1 MTNAGLASQVLRW
14 LHIQMRVRM
23 LSDVREFCINFARS
37 NVLTL
42 VGLACACSLIAGPVY
57 AQIDQVGAPI
67 ISNFDAK
74 VYKAHSQNWA
84 AIQDKRGLMYFGNS
98 QGILEYDGQHWRS
111 LATTGNPM
119 VRSLSM
125 ATDGTI
131 FYGAIGDFGY
141 LEADKQGKL
150 VAKSIKDLLP
160 EEERVFNDVWQIE
173 SSSQGVYFF
182 TRSRIF
188 RLFSGKLTALP
199 GKFASSQAV
208 VLNDTIFYVDS
219 ERGISRIDGNEIH
232 SIPQLASLLN
242 GRRIVLTRSGEH
254 KLLAGRTKGD
264 FKEID
269 LSPLWNAEKSRY
281 INTEAATPIVAD
293 FPTELDGLLDEDHAY
308 LYKLITLNSDRF
320 AISTV
325 RAGILIFDRQGKLQ
339 QAINKNG
346 GLQDNTV
353 AGIMLDRDH
362 NLWAATNS
370 GISHIELS
378 APQSVFGAKQGLE
391 GISISAAYYQGRM
404 YLGGF
409 QNIYVKAPFRYDLK
423 NDTPQFHPLKN
434 GTSEVWQ
441 FLEVA
446 GDLLAAS
453 GRGLYRITGETASKV
468 EQSSGNAY
476 CLGYTPA
483 WPDHVFVGLMGGV
496 EVFKKQGSQWVLQG
510 RLHGVKENIRR
521 ISTDVNGGLWLNT
534 EVGGLLRVH
543 FKNNR
548 VTDIATHRIG
558 SEHGIPDLIA
568 SRTSSIGDQ
577 LYLATPKGLYVA
589 KIAPWQETK
598 DDTRFV
604 PEPRFGAQFADG
616 SLELSEI
623 VSDGGAG
630 FLLKTSGGIF
640 HLTSTNQGRWIANA
654 SAFRGLP
661 MPDDTLFVHPQGG
674 VWLTGEAL
682 YRVDL
687 GNPIAADKHFSSLIS
702 SVRSKG
708 KQAIFEGTHAQV
720 GAHLGGV
727 LTVAQLA
734 QNLSLIPEL
743 RYAQNELSFEFSS
756 NSFAKPG
763 TTRFQ
768 YKLQGF
774 DTDWSA
780 LDPATLK
787 EYTNLPEGQYQFKVR
802 ALNVYGAQSEEASY
816 EFRILAPWYRT
827 WWAYLIWFGLAVVL
841 FAAAIHLYT
850 LRLRREKQHLEDLV
864 AERTRQLKDASLT
877 DPLTGLR
884 NRRFI
889 SEVLHNDVSAF
900 VGYKNYVISAEKARE
915 GMTGKEVFGLFL
927 MDMDHFK
934 HVNDTYGHDAG
945 DHVLKQFAEI
955 LTQLVRKDD
964 VVIRLGGEEFLVVLK
979 KTKPDYVHVFAKKV
993 LNAVASK
1000 EFDLGEGTLLH
1011 KTCSVGYTSF
1021 PAYQKHPDLL
1031 SFEQCMMISDMA
1043 MYHAKHEGRNRA
1055 VYLCEGERIPSD
1067 EHEMRK
1073 MTTSMEY
1080 AIREG
1085 FLKIGAVQLQQ

>member
-1 MTNAGLASQVLRW
+1 MTNADSTLHQLALLDATSQSQGHATASMSRHLTNRLVAFLLLCFAWILNPFAGQVL
-14 LHIQMRVRM
+14 
-23 LSDVREFCINFARS
+23 
-37 NVLTL
+37 
-42 VGLACACSLIAGPVY
+42 
-57 AQIDQVGAPI
+57 AQIDQIGAPI

-74 VYKAHSQNWA
+74 TYKAHSQNWA

-98 QGILEYDGQHWRS
+98 QGILEYDGRHWRS

-160 EEERVFNDVWQIE
+160 EDERVFNDVWQIE
-173 SSSQGVYFF
+173 STSQGVYFL

-188 RLFSGKLTALP
+188 RLFAGKLTSLA

-208 VLNDTIFYVDS
+208 VLDDTIFYVDS
-219 ERGISRIDGNEIH
+219 ERGISRIEGNEIH
-232 SIPQLASLLN
+232 PIPQLANLLN
-242 GRRIVLTRSGEH
+242 GRRIVLARAGDH

-269 LSPLWNAEKSRY
+269 LSPLWDSAKARYVNSESNAP
-281 INTEAATPIVAD
+281 TVTD

-308 LYKLITLNSDRF
+308 LYKLINLDADRF

-325 RAGILIFDRQGKLQ
+325 RAGVLIFDRHGKLQ

-353 AGIMLDRDH
+353 AGIMLDRDK

-378 APQSVFGAKQGLE
+378 APQSLFSAKHGLE

-409 QNIYVKAPFRYDLK
+409 QNIYVKAPFQYDLK

-441 FLEVA
+441 FLEVS

-453 GRGLYRITGETASKV
+453 GRGLYRISGETASRV

-496 EVFKKQGSQWVLQG
+496 EVFKKQAGQWVLQG
-510 RLHGVKENIRR
+510 RLQGVKENIRR
-521 ISTDVNGGLWLNT
+521 ISTDAQGGLWLNT

-543 FKNNR
+543 FKNNQ
-548 VTDIATHRIG
+548 VTNIETHRLG

-568 SRTSSIGDQ
+568 SRTSNIGDQ

-589 KIAPWQETK
+589 KIAPWQATK

-604 PEPRFGAQFADG
+604 PEPRFGQQFADG
-616 SLELSEI
+616 SMEVSEI
-623 VSDGGAG
+623 VSDGATG
-630 FLLKTSGGIF
+630 FLLKTSVGIF
-640 HLTSTNQGRWIANA
+640 HLTQAGQDKWHANSA
-654 SAFRGLP
+654 AFRGLP
-661 MPDDTLFVHPQGG
+661 MPDDTLFVHPLGG
-674 VWLTGEAL
+674 VWLTGEVL
-682 YRVDL
+682 YRVDP
-687 GNPIAADKHFSSLIS
+687 NKTIATDTRFSSVIS
-702 SVRSKG
+702 GVRSKG
-708 KQAIFEGTHAQV
+708 KQAIFEGTFAQA
-720 GAHLGGV
+720 GAYLGQA
-727 LTVAQLA
+727 LTVAQLT
-734 QNLSLIPEL
+734 QTPLTTPDLVYS
-743 RYAQNELSFEFSS
+743 QNELSFEFSS
-756 NSFAKPG
+756 TSFAKPG
-763 TTRFQ
+763 TTAFQ

-774 DTDWSA
+774 DPDWST
-780 LDPATLK
+780 LDTVTLK
-787 EYTNLPEGQYQFKVR
+787 EYTNLPEGHYQFKVR
-802 ALNVYGAQSEEASY
+802 AQNIYGSQSEEASY
-816 EFRILAPWYRT
+816 AFRILAPWYRT
-827 WWAYLIWFGLAVVL
+827 WWAYAIWLSLAMMLLIAG
-841 FAAAIHLYT
+841 IYLYT

-864 AERTRQLKDASLT
+864 AERTRQLRDASLT

-889 SEVLHNDVSAF
+889 SEVLHNDVAAF
-900 VGYKNYVISAEKARE
+900 VGYKNYVISAENARE

-1011 KTCSVGYTSF
+1011 KTCSIGYASF

-1031 SFEQCMMISDMA
+1031 SFEQCMMIADMA

-1055 VYLCEGERIPSD
+1055 VYLCEGERIPSS
-1067 EHEMRK
+1067 EQEMRK

-1080 AIREG
+1080 AIKEG